1 MYKRLILFSVFA
13 VMAILFLSLFSPTS
27 AYAMWIHP
35 VVNGKVIYDDT
46 PEIKWE
52 YGDPGDESLGR
63 VDFLGSSNNLIN
75 TEKVSIASKQD
86 KLISRG
92 LIKTFNS
99 NRLLLRLFIIHGF
112 YMLIR

>member
-52 YGDPGDESLGR
+52 YGDPGDDPHMGW
-63 VDFLGSSNNLIN
+63 DILGSSNKPSANARNNSFVYTSYENSEL
-75 TEKVSIASKQD
+75 
-86 KLISRG
+86 
-92 LIKTFNS
+92 KTLVFQKKYIEWIIMRS
-99 NRLLLRLFIIHGF
+99 LVDLFK
-112 YMLIR
+112 